1 VKIAIITDTHFGG
14 RRGSKVFHD
23 FFQKFYDDIFFP
35 ELEKRGIKHC
45 IHMGDAFDN
54 RKNIDYWSLDWAK
67 DNVYDKFKKLGVAV
81 WQLVGNHD
89 VYYRNTNEINSID
102 LLLEHY
108 DNIIPISK
116 PGTYDIGDFRAMMLP
131 WICDDNY
138 KETCAA
144 IDESDAK
151 IAFGHLELTGFEL
164 YPGMVQQ
171 GGIDKGI
178 IEKFDTV
185 FSGHYHTRSNDGHTF
200 YLGNPYEMYWNDC
213 GDKRGFN
220 IFDTET
226 GEMEFVQNPYT
237 MFKKIYY
244 DSNPS
249 ATFKAHLYKDKIVK
263 LFIRSRSSQLEYD
276 KFLEKLL
283 KSGIIDLKV
292 VENTEINDKEVDLD
306 GEKIEDTLTL
316 LNKYI
321 EDSDFELEKERVKK
335 LLKEVYL
342 EACESE

>member
-1 VKIAIITDTHFGG
+1 
-14 RRGSKVFHD
+14 
-23 FFQKFYDDIFFP
+23 
-35 ELEKRGIKHC
+35 
-45 IHMGDAFDN
+45 MGDAFDN
-54 RKNIDYWSLDWAK
+54 RKIIDYWSLDWAK
-67 DNVYDKFKKLGVAV
+67 DNVYDKFKNLGVKV

-102 LLLEHY
+102 SLLEHY
-108 DNIIPISK
+108 DNIVPISK

>member
-1 VKIAIITDTHFGG
+1 
-14 RRGSKVFHD
+14 
-23 FFQKFYDDIFFP
+23 
-35 ELEKRGIKHC
+35 
-45 IHMGDAFDN
+45 MGDAFDN

-67 DNVYDKFKKLGVAV
+67 DNVYDKFKNLGVKV

-102 LLLEHY
+102 SLLEHY

>member
-1 VKIAIITDTHFGG
+1 
-14 RRGSKVFHD
+14 
-23 FFQKFYDDIFFP
+23 
-35 ELEKRGIKHC
+35 
-45 IHMGDAFDN
+45 MGDAFDN

-67 DNVYDKFKKLGVAV
+67 DNVYDKFKNLGVKV

-89 VYYRNTNEINSID
+89 VYYRNTNELNSID
-102 LLLEHY
+102 SLLEHY
-108 DNIIPISK
+108 DNIVPISK

>member
-1 VKIAIITDTHFGG
+1 MKIAIITDTHFGG
-14 RRGSKVFHD
+14 RRGNKIFHD
-23 FFQKFYDDIFFP
+23 FFQKFYDNIFFP

-67 DNVYDKFKKLGVAV
+67 EHVYDKFEKLGVRV

-89 VYYRNTNEINSID
+89 VYYKNTNKINSID
-102 LLLEHY
+102 SLLEHY
-108 DNIIPISK
+108 DNIVPISK

>member
-1 VKIAIITDTHFGG
+1 
-14 RRGSKVFHD
+14 
-23 FFQKFYDDIFFP
+23 
-35 ELEKRGIKHC
+35 
-45 IHMGDAFDN
+45 MGDAFDN

-67 DNVYDKFKKLGVAV
+67 DNVYDKFKNLGVAV

>member
-1 VKIAIITDTHFGG
+1 MIPLFSSSG
-14 RRGSKVFHD
+14 
-23 FFQKFYDDIFFP
+23 
-35 ELEKRGIKHC
+35 
-45 IHMGDAFDN
+45 
-54 RKNIDYWSLDWAK
+54 KNIDYWSLDWAK
-67 DNVYDKFKKLGVAV
+67 EHVYDKFKNLGVKV

-102 LLLEHY
+102 SLLDHY

>member
-1 VKIAIITDTHFGG
+1 
-14 RRGSKVFHD
+14 
-23 FFQKFYDDIFFP
+23 
-35 ELEKRGIKHC
+35 
-45 IHMGDAFDN
+45 MGDAFDN

-67 DNVYDKFKKLGVAV
+67 DNVYDKFKNLGVKV

-102 LLLEHY
+102 SLLEHY
-108 DNIIPISK
+108 DNIVPISK

>member
-1 VKIAIITDTHFGG
+1 
-14 RRGSKVFHD
+14 
-23 FFQKFYDDIFFP
+23 
-35 ELEKRGIKHC
+35 
-45 IHMGDAFDN
+45 MGDAFDN

-67 DNVYDKFKKLGVAV
+67 DNVYDKFKNLGVKV

-89 VYYRNTNEINSID
+89 VYYKNTNRINSID
-102 LLLEHY
+102 SLLEHY
-108 DNIIPISK
+108 DNIVPISS
-116 PGTYDIGDFRAMMLP
+116 PGQYEVGDFKCFMLP

-138 KETCAA
+138 QETCDA
-144 IDESDAK
+144 IEKSDAK

-213 GDKRGFN
+213 GDKRGFS